1 MKNKAYIKNSTLIF
15 LTFCSIFYSR
25 IVATTIR
32 FSLLSLLHFG
42 LVPVVCVFVL
52 ITTRIK
58 DPKQISLCL
67 SFVVGLFV
75 FLGVILASALW
86 NNAGLINAI
95 VSFMMLGE
103 PFMFLLAMAC
113 LPVTAQII
121 TKTKKLLYW
130 SVLIN
135 FLLAA
140 VQKPLIDSGKISAG
154 RLNGT
159 DGCGGVFFVS
169 GAGNYISATVS
180 IVFALYFWTSA
191 KDKPL
196 WMRIAVALAALW
208 HLLFSDSKQLVLA
221 YGVAWLLLIM
231 INSKDIVKT
240 LKLFFG
246 LALFGI
252 FGVWAATNI
261 EAFSA
266 YTAWAR
272 PELYGSDGLAWYA
285 KFYSIREI
293 TSQFQSPLNWLVGLG
308 PGHTVSRLGAW
319 FLRDYSSLL
328 SPLGSTRTSIGQN
341 AMDFVA
347 GFWLT
352 SGSSLFSPIFGWA
365 GIWGDI
371 GFLGLGSYLYLAYL
385 TWQYFG
391 LNDILKLTILSVF
404 VVGCIFTQ
412 MEEPG
417 YMIFITFMLGLSW
430 QEHCLQQKKHDITN
444 EDMPLNSA
452 SLHSIVRV
460 HNNTSSVTKRSSG

>member
-1 MKNKAYIKNSTLIF
+1 MKNKAYVKNSFLIIIS
-15 LTFCSIFYSR
+15 FCSIFYSR
-25 IVATTIR
+25 ILATIIR
-32 FSLLSLLHFG
+32 FSLLNLLHFG
-42 LVPVVCVFVL
+42 LVPAVCVFAL
-52 ITTRIK
+52 NTTRIK

-67 SFVVGLFV
+67 SFLTGLFIL
-75 FLGVILASALW
+75 FGVTIASALL

-113 LPVTAQII
+113 IPVTAEII
-121 TKTKKLLYW
+121 AKMKNLLYW

-140 VQKPLIDSGKISAG
+140 AQKPLIDTGKISAG
-154 RLNGT
+154 GLDGT

-169 GAGNYISATVS
+169 GAGNYISASVS
-180 IVFALYFWTSA
+180 IVFAFYFWTSG

-196 WMRIAVALAALW
+196 WMRIVVALAALW

-221 YGVAWLLLIM
+221 YGVAWLLLII

-240 LKLFFG
+240 LKLFIG
-246 LALFGI
+246 LVLFGYI
-252 FGVWAATNI
+252 GVWASTNI
-261 EAFSA
+261 DAFKA

-272 PELYGSDGLAWYA
+272 PELYGSEGLAWHA

-293 TSQFQSPLNWLVGLG
+293 VAHFQSPLNWLLGLG

-319 FLRDYSSLL
+319 FLRDYAALL
-328 SPLGSTRTSIGQN
+328 GPLGSTRTSIGQDS
-341 AMDFVA
+341 MDFVA

-371 GFLGLGSYLYLAYL
+371 GFLGLGAYFYLAYL

-391 LNDILKLTILSVF
+391 WNDILKVTILSVF
-404 VVGCIFTQ
+404 VIGFIFTQ
-412 MEEPG
+412 IEEPG
-417 YMIFITFMLGLSW
+417 YMIFIAFILGLSW
-430 QEHCLQQKKHDITN
+430 QEQRLQKQK
-444 EDMPLNSA
+444 EDNKELSKRIIKTK
-452 SLHSIVRV
+452 SLV
-460 HNNTSSVTKRSSG
+460 